1 MKKIITKYKNLPE
14 AVKASLWFTICS
26 ILQKGISFITVPI
39 FTRMLST
46 EEYGVISLFGAWQN
60 ILTIFATLNLSY
72 QIFNN
77 GMVKYEKDQDGYTT
91 AMLGLSNFAT
101 VIVLVVYLMFHTSL
115 DKIFELPMSAII
127 MMFFG
132 FFFSSATSLWTV
144 HQRYK
149 FKYRLLCVVSLA
161 VSFGSALLGVL
172 FVLLKN
178 VGVSRIF
185 GDTVAVVVV
194 GALIYVFILKK
205 NHKLFNKEYWKY
217 ALRLDIPLI
226 PHYLSM
232 TVLGSSDRIM
242 INSLCGKSFT
252 ALYSVPYNASM
263 VMQIV
268 TSSINSS
275 FIPWTYQKCKSKE
288 YKKINEFSSILL
300 ILVMSITLIP
310 SLFAP
315 ELVWL
320 LGSNKYTDS
329 MWVVPPV
336 SCSIF
341 FMFLYSL
348 FSNIELYYENS
359 KNIMIASTGAAIGN
373 IVLNYIFVSIFGY
386 IAAAY
391 TTLACYILLSISHY
405 CFMIKIC
412 KEQEIEEQI
421 YNMKLIAALSIFLV
435 IYSVG
440 VTVLFDRPVWI
451 RYSLIAV
458 ILFVVF
464 LKKDTILEKLAVI
477 KGKE

>member
-1 MKKIITKYKNLPE
+1 MKKVFAKYKHFPE

-46 EEYGVISLFGAWQN
+46 EEYGIISLFGAWQN
-60 ILTIFATLNLSY
+60 ILTIFTTLNLSY

-101 VIVLVVYLMFHTSL
+101 VVVFAFYLVFHIAL
-115 DKIFELPMSAII
+115 DKVFELPMSAMI
-127 MMFFG
+127 MMFIG
-132 FFFSSATSLWTV
+132 FFFSVATSLWTV

-149 FKYRLLCVVSLA
+149 FKYKSLCLVTLAISL
-161 VSFGSALLGVL
+161 GSALLGVL
-172 FVLLKN
+172 FVQLKS
-178 VGVSRIF
+178 VGIARIL
-185 GDTVAVVVV
+185 GDTVTISLV
-194 GALIYVFILKK
+194 GFLIYMLIIRK
-205 NHKLFNKEYWKY
+205 NHKLFNLVYWKY
-217 ALRLDIPLI
+217 ALKLDLPLI

-242 INSLCGKSFT
+242 INNLCGKSFT

-275 FIPWTYQKCKSKE
+275 FIPWTYQKCKDKE
-288 YKKINEFSSILL
+288 YRKLNEFSSILL
-300 ILVMSITLIP
+300 ILVMAITLIP

-315 ELVWL
+315 ELVRL
-320 LGSNKYTDS
+320 LGSNKYCDS

-336 SCSIF
+336 SCSVF

-348 FSNIELYYENS
+348 FSNVELYYEKS
-359 KNIMIASTGAAIGN
+359 KTIMIASTGAAIGN
-373 IVLNYIFVSIFGY
+373 IILNYIFISLFGY

-391 TTLACYILLSISHY
+391 TTLVCYILLSILHY
-405 CFMIKIC
+405 FFMMKIC
-412 KEQEIEEQI
+412 KQQQITESI
-421 YNMKLIAALSIFLV
+421 YNAKLILTLSAFLV
-435 IYSVG
+435 VYSVG
-440 VTVLFDRPVWI
+440 VTFLFD
-451 RYSLIAV
+451 
-458 ILFVVF
+458 
-464 LKKDTILEKLAVI
+464 
-477 KGKE
+477 

>member
-77 GMVKYEKDQDGYTT
+77 GMVKYEDDQDGYTT

-101 VIVLVVYLMFHTSL
+101 ILVFAVYLMFHTSL

-127 MMFFG
+127 MMFIG

-149 FKYRLLCVVSLA
+149 FKYRLLCVVTLA
-161 VSFGSALLGVL
+161 VSFGSAALGVL

-185 GDTVAVVVV
+185 GDTVAVVIV
-194 GALIYVFILKK
+194 GALIYAFILRK

-217 ALRLDIPLI
+217 ALKLDIPLI

-242 INSLCGKSFT
+242 INSLCGKAFT

-275 FIPWTYQKCKSKE
+275 FIPWTYQKCKAKE
-288 YKKINEFSSILL
+288 YRKLNEFSSILL
-300 ILVMSITLIP
+300 ILVMAITLIP

-320 LGSNKYTDS
+320 LGSSKYSNS

-348 FSNIELYYENS
+348 FANIELYYEKS
-359 KNIMIASTGAAIGN
+359 KNIMIASMGAAIGN
-373 IVLNYIFVSIFGY
+373 VILNYIYIGLFGY
-386 IAAAY
+386 VAAAY
-391 TTLACYILLSISHY
+391 TTLACYILLSVSHY
-405 CFMIKIC
+405 CFMMKIC
-412 KEQEIEEQI
+412 REKNITEPI
-421 YNMKLIAALSIFLV
+421 YNVKLIVTLSIFLV
-435 IYSVG
+435 MYSVG
-440 VTVLFDRPVWI
+440 VTALFDKPAWI
-451 RYSLIAV
+451 RYGLVVTILLI
-458 ILFVVF
+458 IF
-464 LKKDTILEKLAVI
+464 LKKDMLLEKLAII
-477 KGKE
+477 KNKK

>member
-1 MKKIITKYKNLPE
+1 MKKIIIKYNSLPNT
-14 AVKASLWFTICS
+14 VKASLWFTICS

-46 EEYGVISLFGAWQN
+46 EEYGIVSLFGAWQN

-77 GMVKYEKDQDGYTT
+77 GMVKFENDQDGYTT
-91 AMLGLSNFAT
+91 AMLGLSNFT
-101 VIVLVVYLMFHTSL
+101 TILVLAVYLVFHTSF
-115 DKIFELPMSAII
+115 DKIFELPMTAII
-127 MMFFG
+127 MMFIG

-144 HQRYK
+144 YQRYK
-149 FKYRLLCVVSLA
+149 FQYRLLCVVTLV
-161 VSFGSALLGVL
+161 VSCGSALFGIL
-172 FVLLKN
+172 FVMLKN
-178 VGVSRIF
+178 VGVSRIL
-185 GDTVAVVVV
+185 GDTVAVVIV
-194 GALIYVFILKK
+194 GLLIYVFILKK

-217 ALRLDIPLI
+217 ALKLDIPLI

-242 INSLCGKSFT
+242 INSLCGKTFT

-268 TSSINSS
+268 ISSINSS

-288 YKKINEFSSILL
+288 YRKLREFSSVLL
-300 ILVMSITLIP
+300 IFVMTITLIP

-320 LGSNKYTDS
+320 LGSSKYRDS

-336 SCSIF
+336 SCSVF

-348 FSNIELYYENS
+348 FVNIELYYEKS

-373 IVLNYIFVSIFGY
+373 IILNYIFINMFGY

-391 TTLACYILLSISHY
+391 TTLACYILLSVSHY
-405 CFMIKIC
+405 CFMMKIC
-412 KEQEIEEQI
+412 REKKIVEPI
-421 YNMKLIAALSIFLV
+421 YNMKLIVTLSMSLV

-440 VTVLFDRPVWI
+440 VTFLFDKPALF
-451 RYSLIAV
+451 RYGLVVAIMLV
-458 ILFVVF
+458 IF
-464 LKKDTILEKLAVI
+464 LKKDLFLEKLAII
-477 KGKE
+477 KGKK